1 MLVIRVE
8 ISDELDISD
17 GPVAAGSRLL
27 AEDFAPL
34 TKIITNGRCCYR
46 SQMSG
51 NISFLVQCFQRGN
64 DSFQLEKMR
73 VLMKISACINRS
85 SLSINES

>member
-51 NISFLVQCFQRGN
+51 NISFLFQCFQRGN
-64 DSFQLEKMR
+64 DLFQLELR